1 MVSTKLKWSGR
12 HSSLCKLLS
21 VAVLV
26 VLALLAYYVYT
37 RLNRAAFDDLAAEVT
52 SPLPPSASIQH
63 EFSRAAVVTNG
74 GQCAHMAT
82 NILRKGGNAVDAAIT
97 ALLCDGLSCPQSM
110 GLGGGFLM
118 TLYNKTTGQAYAIN
132 AREKAPAAATLGIN
146 SLAYGLRRALAAAIP
161 AEVLGYWTVYQRFGG
176 GVPWRDL
183 FEEPIALALNGVN
196 INHHLAKNIRLY
208 EDHIRR
214 SPQLTALFIN
224 EKNLTKVENDTYVWP
239 ALAKTFSIIAEEG
252 GHALHNGSLTKAFVK
267 DIQEAGGIITEEDMN
282 NYNVEIE
289 EPIVAKLKGN
299 HTLWTS
305 PLPGSG
311 ILLSFM
317 LEILQYLIPA
327 PSELL
332 WHQRFTE
339 VMKYAYAYR
348 GYLGD
353 THPEAHN
360 SYSSSINQVVQQLQ
374 SQDFIQEIRSQISD
388 NRTWQDIEHYNA
400 KFVPSEDHGTANIV
414 VYSEAGDAVVA
425 TSTVN
430 LVFGSRFV
438 SPSTGILVNDQMD
451 DFSSPNIT
459 NYFHIPPSPANFIQP
474 GKRPLSSMCPSII
487 TDQDG
492 NVKLAVGAAGGTKI
506 TTSIAQVI
514 MMNLWSNNTLKESV
528 DAARIHHQLFPMKYG
543 YEYGVLRSIIEG
555 MRTIGHQVLRLPNV
569 FTSSITA
576 ISTYNTGGKVTGN
589 ADFRRPGAGA
599 GY

>member
-1 MVSTKLKWSGR
+1 
-12 HSSLCKLLS
+12 
-21 VAVLV
+21 
-26 VLALLAYYVYT
+26 
-37 RLNRAAFDDLAAEVT
+37 
-52 SPLPPSASIQH
+52 
-63 EFSRAAVVTNG
+63 
-74 GQCAHMAT
+74 
-82 NILRKGGNAVDAAIT
+82 
-97 ALLCDGLSCPQSM
+97 M

-118 TLYNKTTGQAYAIN
+118 TLYNKTTGKAYAIN
-132 AREKAPAAATLGIN
+132 AREKAPAAATLGMFHGN
-146 SLAYGLRRALAAAIP
+146 YKAAQTGALAAAIP
-161 AEVLGYWTVYQRFGG
+161 AEVLGYWTVYHRFGG

-252 GHALHNGSLTKAFVK
+252 GDALHNGSLTKAFVK
-267 DIQEAGGIITEEDMN
+267 DIQEAGGIITEADMN

-555 MRTIGHQVLRLPNV
+555 MELYRLERVVPGCAELRVRMHGLGREKGIN
-569 FTSSITA
+569 SREKNASLRKMRR
-576 ISTYNTGGKVTGN
+576 KV
-589 ADFRRPGAGA
+589 RWQSRLCKLS
-599 GY
+599 